1 MFESQKER
9 FLPMPDYD
17 KSTATETTLTLP
29 GTIID
34 ENYSIILMKNQE
46 LSLTD
51 AVLLDQVQK
60 GKQITESALKMLRKR
75 KLVEGR
81 LPHIFVSKQVAQ
93 ATDKKVEYS
102 KYKGLEG
109 DKCEAFLLSSLKD
122 HGSLTKQE
130 IVNLLWDILS
140 DQLSDK
146 QKENKIDNILRKLR
160 AEQKIQNKTQGN
172 KSTWSLVKA

>member
-1 MFESQKER
+1 M
-9 FLPMPDYD
+9 
-17 KSTATETTLTLP
+17 
-29 GTIID
+29 
-34 ENYSIILMKNQE
+34 
-46 LSLTD
+46 
-51 AVLLDQVQK
+51 
-60 GKQITESALKMLRKR
+60 
-75 KLVEGR
+75 
-81 LPHIFVSKQVAQ
+81 AQ

-102 KYKGLEG
+102 KHKGLEG
-109 DKCEAFLLSSLKD
+109 DKCEAFLLNSLKD

-146 QKENKIDNILRKLR
+146 QKENNIDNILRKLR

>member
-1 MFESQKER
+1 M
-9 FLPMPDYD
+9 L
-17 KSTATETTLTLP
+17 
-29 GTIID
+29 
-34 ENYSIILMKNQE
+34 
-46 LSLTD
+46 
-51 AVLLDQVQK
+51 K
-60 GKQITESALKMLRKR
+60 GKKFNAFALR
-75 KLVEGR
+75 
-81 LPHIFVSKQVAQ
+81 VSCIVIIASLHRYGCFL
-93 ATDKKVEYS
+93 AS
-102 KYKGLEG
+102 YKSQH
-109 DKCEAFLLSSLKD
+109 CYQFLLNSLKD